1 MKTVNLYRSLT
12 IAKRRMPDQAGALP
26 GLVKT
31 AKTSKGRILLTGAT
45 GFIGRRIQDRLIE
58 EGWHLRVLAR
68 SGSDRAQ
75 NLNPKAEHVDGA
87 FADTSAL
94 ARGVAGTQA
103 VINCAGSV
111 RGLNYEDFR
120 MANVGGVHAL
130 CEAISRLSTAPALL
144 HLSSLAAEAPELSH
158 YARSK
163 RAGEEVLER
172 FDALNWTVIRPS
184 AVYGP
189 GDKEMRGALSWARRG
204 IVPVPG
210 GDRGQRLSM
219 LHVDDLVAAV
229 IAWLKSPA
237 VHRHHVYSIDDG
249 KADGYDWNEI
259 ALASMRK
266 KDGKPLF
273 VGLPKGL
280 LDSAA
285 WANERLA
292 AMTGRSIMLSRGK
305 VRELT
310 HSRWVADGSAF
321 SQASGWVPQIQLAEG
336 VSGLFES

>member
-1 MKTVNLYRSLT
+1 
-12 IAKRRMPDQAGALP
+12 MPDPSGASRQSKESQL
-26 GLVKT
+26 KT
-31 AKTSKGRILLTGAT
+31 TGQPKGSILLTGAT

-58 EGWHLRVLAR
+58 DGWHLRVLAR
-68 SGSDRAQ
+68 SSSARAG
-75 NLNPKAEHVDGA
+75 NLNPRAEHIDGS
-87 FADTSAL
+87 FADTGAL
-94 ARGVAGTQA
+94 ARGVAGTKA

-111 RGLNYEDFR
+111 RGLNYEDFKA
-120 MANVGGVHAL
+120 ANVDGVQAL
-130 CEAISRLSTAPALL
+130 CEAISRLSTSPALL

-158 YARSK
+158 YAHSK

-172 FDALNWTVIRPS
+172 FDELNWTVIRPP

-189 GDKEMRGALSWARRG
+189 GDTEMRGAFSLARRG

-210 GDRGQRLSM
+210 SNRSQRLSM
-219 LHVDDLVAAV
+219 LHVDDLVSAV
-229 IAWLKSPA
+229 FAWLKSPTA
-237 VHRHHVYSIDDG
+237 HRHHIYSIDDG

-259 ALASMRK
+259 ALASMKK

-273 VGLPKGL
+273 IGLPAGL

-292 AMTGRSIMLSRGK
+292 ALSGRAIMLSRGK

-310 HSRWVADGSAF
+310 HPRWVADSSAF
-321 SQASGWVPQIQLAEG
+321 SRASGWAPQIPLAEG

>member
-1 MKTVNLYRSLT
+1 
-12 IAKRRMPDQAGALP
+12 MPDQAGALRQSKA
-26 GLVKT
+26 GQ
-31 AKTSKGRILLTGAT
+31 TSKGSILLTGAT
-45 GFIGRRIQDRLIE
+45 GFIGRRIQDRLIK

-68 SGSDRAQ
+68 SGSARVG
-75 NLNPKAEHVDGA
+75 NLHPKAEHIDGSL
-87 FADTSAL
+87 ADASAL
-94 ARGVAGTQA
+94 ARGVVGTRA

-111 RGLNYEDFR
+111 RGLNYEDFSA
-120 MANVGGVHAL
+120 ANVDGVRAL
-130 CEAISRLSTAPALL
+130 CEAISRLSTSPALL

-163 RAGEEVLER
+163 RAGEEVLEG
-172 FDALNWTVIRPS
+172 FDALNWTVIRPP

-189 GDKEMRGALSWARRG
+189 GDKEMRGAFGWARRG

-210 GDRGQRLSM
+210 ADRNQRLSM

-229 IAWLKSPA
+229 VAWLKSPA
-237 VHRHHVYSIDDG
+237 AHRHHVYSIDDG

-259 ALASMRK
+259 ARAAMKK

-273 VGLPKGL
+273 VGLPAGL
-280 LDSAA
+280 LDSVA
-285 WANERLA
+285 WLNERLA
-292 AMTGRSIMLSRGK
+292 AVTGRAIMLSRGK

-310 HSRWVADGSAF
+310 HPRWVADGEAF
-321 SQASGWVPQIQLAEG
+321 SQASGWAPQIPLAEG